1 MTPIPAGGDWAGGA
15 IFFRKIEN
23 MGTGKKGL
31 GREGNGSGSSAL
43 RLDCT
48 CEVVILSR
56 TYFKVF
62 LERDIIKVRL
72 RLWR

>member
-1 MTPIPAGGDWAGGA
+1 MTPIPAGGEGAGGA
-15 IFFRKIEN
+15 IFFRKIED
-23 MGTGKKGL
+23 MGEGKGL

-43 RLDCT
+43 RLDYT
-48 CEVVILSR
+48 GEVEILSR

-62 LERDIIKVRL
+62 SERHIIKIRL

>member
-1 MTPIPAGGDWAGGA
+1 MAPIPAGGEGAGGA
-15 IFFRKIEN
+15 IFFRKIED
-23 MGTGKKGL
+23 MGERKGL

-43 RLDCT
+43 RLDYT
-48 CEVVILSR
+48 GEVEILSR

-62 LERDIIKVRL
+62 SERHIIKIRL